1 MKPPIGHNT
10 PLTDGWVLSAE
21 QIKKEFGTPNK
32 EALATSD
39 GRSRLTASNG

>member
-10 PLTDGWVLSAE
+10 PPTDGWVLSTE
-21 QIKKEFGTPNK
+21 QIKEFGAPDK
-32 EALATSD
+32 EALAISD